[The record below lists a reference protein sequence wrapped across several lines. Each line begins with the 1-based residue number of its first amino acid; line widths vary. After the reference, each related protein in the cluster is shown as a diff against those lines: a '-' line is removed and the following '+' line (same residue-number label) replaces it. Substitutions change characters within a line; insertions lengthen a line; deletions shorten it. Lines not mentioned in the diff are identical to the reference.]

1 MTARPDDIAGK
12 PKAPHRPSVRRRA
25 FRRLGLRFP
34 DSLAAR
40 IALTV
45 VLALLLTQAI
55 SALVY
60 LTDRSEAPPI
70 HGPNVLVQRIT
81 AIVQL
86 VESTPPTGRER
97 VVRAIDDPVL
107 RVEWRADRPPPLPA
121 ETYSSSRFDGLK
133 RRLRESLDTPDR
145 NILVEVQRPPRD
157 GGRDDDHHRP
167 PFMGGDENRRWGP
180 HVRLSVRL
188 GDGSWLSFT
197 GGDPLAGPF
206 GIVRFLFWMGAVV
219 AVILLVSLLAARRVT
234 APLAGFAAAA
244 ERLSVDGEAQ
254 PLPEEGPRELRAAT
268 RAFNRM
274 QARLARFVA
283 DRTQMLAAI
292 SHDLRTPITRLRLR
306 AELVDDPE
314 MQRRMLADLDEMEAM
329 ISATLA
335 FARDDAQR
343 EPRVRFDL
351 ADLLQSLCDD
361 RVDAGHRAVYDGPAH
376 VVAEGRP
383 VALRRAFA
391 NLMDN
396 AIKYGGGF
404 TVRLA
409 EGAGMDGQSGG
420 SAGGQGRQALIHIDD
435 DGPGIPEAEFEKV
448 FAPFYRLERSRSR
461 DTGGV
466 GLGLSTARSIIRG
479 HGGDVTLSNRDG
491 GGGIGGG
498 SGGGGSSSGL
508 RATVTLPL

>member
-1 MTARPDDIAGK
+1 MTARPGEDSGSPPQD
-12 PKAPHRPSVRRRA
+12 RA
-25 FRRLGLRFP
+25 AALASLGRRLRLRVP

-60 LTDRSEAPPI
+60 LTDRSEGPPI
-70 HGPNVLVQRIT
+70 HGPNVLVQRVT

-86 VESTPPTGRER
+86 VESTPAPGRER

-107 RVEWRADRPPPLPA
+107 RVEWHPDRPPPLA
-121 ETYSSSRFDGLK
+121 DYAGMRFDQLK
-133 RRLRESLDTPDR
+133 RRLRDSLDSPDR
-145 NILVEVQRPPRD
+145 AILVEVQRLPH
-157 GGRDDDHHRP
+157 DDDRPAP
-167 PFMGGDENRRWGP
+167 PFARGDEPRRWGP

-188 GDGSWLSFT
+188 ADGTWLSFT
-197 GGDPLAGPF
+197 GGDPLPGPF
-206 GIVRFLFWMGAVV
+206 GVLRFVLWMGAVV

-244 ERLSVDGEAQ
+244 ERLSVDGEAA
-254 PLPEEGPRELRAAT
+254 PLPEEGPSELRAAT

-292 SHDLRTPITRLRLR
+292 GHDLRTPITRLRLR

-343 EPRVRFDL
+343 EPRGRLDL

-361 RVDAGHRAVYDGPAH
+361 RIDAGHRAVYDGPAH

-396 AIKYGGGF
+396 AIAYGGGF
-404 TVRLA
+404 TARLEPGQA
-409 EGAGMDGQSGG
+409 DLGRPDLGRADGH
-420 SAGGQGRQALIHIDD
+420 ALIHIDD

-466 GLGLSTARSIIRG
+466 GLGLSTARTIIRG
-479 HGGDVTLSNRDG
+479 HGGDVTLANRPEG
-491 GGGIGGG
+491 
-498 SGGGGSSSGL
+498 GL
-508 RATVTLPL
+508 RVTVTLPL

>member
-12 PKAPHRPSVRRRA
+12 PETPRRPSVRRSA

-60 LTDRSEAPPI
+60 LTDRSEGPPI

-86 VESTPPTGRER
+86 VESTPPPGRGR

-107 RVEWRADRPPPLPA
+107 RVEWRPDRPPPLPG
-121 ETYSSSRFDGLK
+121 ETYSSGRFDGLK
-133 RRLRESLDTPDR
+133 RRLRESLDSPNR

-157 GGRDDDHHRP
+157 DDHHHP
-167 PFMGGDENRRWGP
+167 PFAGGEENRRWGP

-188 GDGSWLSFT
+188 DDGSWLSFT

-361 RVDAGHRAVYDGPAH
+361 RVDAGHRATYDGPAH

-404 TVRLA
+404 TVGL
-409 EGAGMDGQSGG
+409 ETGADGSG
-420 SAGGQGRQALIHIDD
+420 AGRQARIHIDD

-479 HGGDVTLSNRDG
+479 HGGDVTLSNRERSGDG
-491 GGGIGGG
+491 SVG
-498 SGGGGSSSGL
+498 GL